1 MYTALTGV
9 HLFSSLLLLRLY
21 NSSVFFF
28 VTPIKP
34 SSILFSSTCCCWP
47 TRVGPV
53 LPPLLGLPLPHRLR
67 AAVQLAPPRR
77 GCVAIAEGAVPVCGD
92 FLFASAGL
100 FVTKRDV
107 TVRQKGETA
116 TKVKS
121 SLKEFKDLLH
131 GKELWLLSTP
141 RTLQRFSRLWRHG
154 ILELWSLFCL
164 TFWYYQTH
172 LGFSLSSLSLNRNKW
187 LEQH

>member
-1 MYTALTGV
+1 MHWMKIAPLRSLTTCRHRKVYTALTGV
-9 HLFSSLLLLRLY
+9 RLFSSLLILRLY

-34 SSILFSSTCCCWP
+34 SSLLFPFTCCCWP
-47 TRVGPV
+47 THVDPV

-67 AAVQLAPPRR
+67 AAVQLASPGR
-77 GCVAIAEGAVPVCGD
+77 GCIAIAEGAVPVCGD

-107 TVRQKGETA
+107 TVKQKGETA

-121 SLKEFKDLLH
+121 SFK
-131 GKELWLLSTP
+131 KV
-141 RTLQRFSRLWRHG
+141 
-154 ILELWSLFCL
+154 
-164 TFWYYQTH
+164 
-172 LGFSLSSLSLNRNKW
+172 
-187 LEQH
+187 